1 MANTRVQSEVEEW
14 VRSNWMPE
22 HLGIESSRR
31 DMVLAS
37 GGKCSFDAV
46 SVDGKVVAMIST
58 SNAQTASGKR
68 AVAKLIKIRAD
79 IYFLL
84 LVNAVRRLVI
94 LTEFDMFELCKKE
107 QAELGRVPLA
117 IEFRHAQ
124 LSEGLKKQLEASKQI
139 ASREVTPS

>member
-31 DMVLAS
+31 DLVLAS

-58 SNAQTASGKR
+58 SSHLPTGGLRDRALRVGERVGKQASAQRT
-68 AVAKLIKIRAD
+68 
-79 IYFLL
+79 
-84 LVNAVRRLVI
+84 
-94 LTEFDMFELCKKE
+94 
-107 QAELGRVPLA
+107 LA
-117 IEFRHAQ
+117 
-124 LSEGLKKQLEASKQI
+124 
-139 ASREVTPS
+139 

>member
-107 QAELGRVPLA
+107 QA
-117 IEFRHAQ
+117 
-124 LSEGLKKQLEASKQI
+124 KN
-139 ASREVTPS
+139 